1 VASPRRRSQIAT
13 PPALA
18 EARMNQPQATLP
30 TSLPIFVP
38 STWIVAP

>member
-1 VASPRRRSQIAT
+1 
-13 PPALA
+13 
-18 EARMNQPQATLP
+18 MNQPQATLP